1 MFGSPTALILP
12 NVDNIPREPPK
23 PPTPLDFPQYQIR
36 SRIVRAPVNAN
47 DLPKLFAAAQNKGLA
62 TCHLEALNFTGV
74 RELSLERLLPATF
87 LPPQQ
92 WQNDPATLPDFHSSP
107 TPAVVEERLS
117 NGQKRPGHADFHRRC
132 TEVLYE
138 NDDAFNFLQRKP
150 AEVPIRIAYFRKFWD
165 NLLLMAEYWDTSLD
179 NDPPGHL
186 HSSSNLAA
194 VGSSCSPSSTECP
207 SVHGS
212 KNYIGRRIGTGREMP
227 ATYRDDAICRF
238 VETIA
243 WQFGCRVE
251 APRQQP
257 RFKLQGHIISM
268 HQTASVYRTPKDRN
282 QARRNILEGPLLAIQ
297 CRNTTAFRKQGEQ
310 IGEGK
315 DEIRDLLMNE
325 IGVML
330 MIAQKRAREAK
341 VEVKPWEGAWYV
353 TKPRWGGGSGGEIGE
368 AGQEDAVEDKE
379 RPTSNKQGSKKQK
392 RRHGIRSVEHW
403 KNLTPN
409 SSLWENGVTY
419 LGIGKEDDA
428 KYDEVFLRPPT
439 SYPPFP

>member
-1 MFGSPTALILP
+1 
-12 NVDNIPREPPK
+12 
-23 PPTPLDFPQYQIR
+23 
-36 SRIVRAPVNAN
+36 
-47 DLPKLFAAAQNKGLA
+47 
-62 TCHLEALNFTGV
+62 
-74 RELSLERLLPATF
+74 
-87 LPPQQ
+87 
-92 WQNDPATLPDFHSSP
+92 
-107 TPAVVEERLS
+107 
-117 NGQKRPGHADFHRRC
+117 
-132 TEVLYE
+132 
-138 NDDAFNFLQRKP
+138 
-150 AEVPIRIAYFRKFWD
+150 
-165 NLLLMAEYWDTSLD
+165 
-179 NDPPGHL
+179 
-186 HSSSNLAA
+186 
-194 VGSSCSPSSTECP
+194 
-207 SVHGS
+207 
-212 KNYIGRRIGTGREMP
+212 
-227 ATYRDDAICRF
+227 
-238 VETIA
+238 
-243 WQFGCRVE
+243 
-251 APRQQP
+251 
-257 RFKLQGHIISM
+257 M